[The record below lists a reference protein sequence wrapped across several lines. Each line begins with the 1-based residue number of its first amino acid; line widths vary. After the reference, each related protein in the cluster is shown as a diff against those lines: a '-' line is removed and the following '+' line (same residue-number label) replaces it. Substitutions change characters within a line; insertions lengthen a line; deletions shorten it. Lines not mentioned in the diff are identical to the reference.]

1 MTAAGRRRGL
11 CSGGALALMA
21 LIAAAPPVGAAPYR
35 PQDDAQP
42 IERLPTAGNPAA
54 RELRRLH
61 AELARAP
68 QDLALALR
76 VAKADI
82 GEARAQSDPRY
93 NGYAEAAL
101 RPWLQLP
108 TPPVD
113 VLVLRATLR
122 QSTHDF
128 AGALADLG
136 QALSADPLNAQARL
150 TRAIILEVQ
159 GAYAEALGNC
169 LALTRLAETLVTATC
184 VASVQSLHGQAVSAY
199 AELLSALDRSA
210 AASGPVRLWALT
222 VLAETAVRRGDGAAA
237 ERHFRQALSLGL
249 RDGYLL
255 GAYADFLL
263 DVCRPED
270 VRALLGDEVR
280 VDPLLLRL
288 ALAERRLGAVE
299 LPRHVA
305 DLGARFAANRLRGD
319 TSHQREEAR
328 FSLSLADEPRAA
340 LRLAEANWAVQKEPW
355 DARLLLEAALAAEQP
370 SAARAVLDWLAAA
383 RLEDVLLDALAT
395 RVAAAAR

>member
-1 MTAAGRRRGL
+1 MTVARRGR
-11 CSGGALALMA
+11 CRGGALALIA
-21 LIAAAPPVGAAPYR
+21 LIAAALPADATPYR

-42 IERLPTAGNPAA
+42 VERLPTAGNPAA

-82 GEARAQSDPRY
+82 GEARAESDPRY

-108 TPPVD
+108 APPGD

-136 QALSADPLNAQARL
+136 QALSADPLNVQARL
-150 TRAIILEVQ
+150 TRATILEVQ

-184 VASVQSLHGQAVSAY
+184 VASVQSLHGQAAAAH
-199 AELLSALDRSA
+199 AELQSALDRA
-210 AASGPVRLWALT
+210 TAASGPVRLWALT
-222 VLAETAVRRGDGAAA
+222 VLAETAARLGDGAAA
-237 ERHFRQALSLGL
+237 GRHFRQALSLGL

-263 DVCRPED
+263 DAGRPED
-270 VRALLGDEVR
+270 VRALLQDEVR
-280 VDPLLLRL
+280 IDPLLLRL
-288 ALAERRLGAVE
+288 ALAEQRLGAAG

-305 DLGARFAANRLRGD
+305 DLGERFAASRMRRD

-328 FSLSLADEPRAA
+328 FRLSLCGEPREA

-355 DARLLLEAALAAEQP
+355 DARLLLEAALAAEAP
-370 SAARAVLDWLAAA
+370 SAARSVLDWLAAA
-383 RLEDVLLDALAT
+383 RLEDARIEALAA
-395 RVAAAAR
+395 RVAGPR